1 LTKISREKEESLKR
15 IHDLETQMEQNEV
28 IKIKGKLKEREV
40 SLFLEEN
47 QALQSKLEET
57 LARNIDLERRYETLK
72 KSYNEVRESLTL
84 LRDSCKANY
93 YSLSENHE

>member
-1 LTKISREKEESLKR
+1 
-15 IHDLETQMEQNEV
+15 
-28 IKIKGKLKEREV
+28 LKEREV